1 MSIIA
6 GITGQPA
13 ELIDGAQVPNGKPLQ
28 VDSVTE
34 KTTGSGVSIQG
45 RTNGTPIEA
54 GKVGEKI
61 EAAITP
67 TYTTSSGTLVTSSA
81 ALPITKGRWDIS
93 YFGLIEHV
101 NTSSTSVVLTRLYN
115 SSTSAEVTGSRSA
128 VLGTASGSTYLNI
141 YNRTVIDLA
150 ADCNIILQISCSQS
164 DTAAKARFLLD
175 LTGVWSGEDVNA
187 RIIATRIA

>member
-1 MSIIA
+1 MTYKTPIQNETIS
-6 GITGQPA
+6 GVKTFS
-13 ELIDGAQVPNGKPLQ
+13 DGAAIKGKT
-28 VDSVTE
+28 D
-34 KTTGSGVSIQG
+34 GVAVA
-45 RTNGTPIEA
+45 A
-54 GKVGEKI
+54 GYVGEKI

-67 TYTTSSGTLVTSSA
+67 TYTTSSSALVTSSA
-81 ALPITKGRWDIS
+81 ALPLTKGRWDIS

-101 NTSSTSVVLTRLYN
+101 NISSTSVVLTRLYN
-115 SSTSAEVTGSRSA
+115 SSTSAEVTGSRYA

-164 DTAAKARFLLD
+164 DTSAKARFILE
-175 LTGVWSGEDVNA
+175 LTGVWSGEEVNA

>member
-13 ELIDGAQVPNGKPLQ
+13 ELIDGAKVNSLI
-28 VDSVTE
+28 E
-34 KTTGSGVSIQG
+34 YTTGNGVQLQG
-45 RTNGTPIEA
+45 RTSGVAIEA

-67 TYTTSSGTLVTSSA
+67 TYTTSSGASVNSSA
-81 ALPITKGRWDIS
+81 ALPLTKGRWDIS
-93 YFGLIEHV
+93 YFGIIEHV
-101 NTSSTSVVLTRLYN
+101 NISSTSVVLTRLYN

-164 DTAAKARFLLD
+164 DTAAKARFLSE
-175 LTGVWSGEDVNA
+175 LTGVWSGEEVNA